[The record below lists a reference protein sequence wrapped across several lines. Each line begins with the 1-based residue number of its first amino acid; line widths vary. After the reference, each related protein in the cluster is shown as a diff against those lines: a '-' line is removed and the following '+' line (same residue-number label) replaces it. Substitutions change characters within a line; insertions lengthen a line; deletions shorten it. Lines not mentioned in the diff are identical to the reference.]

1 MKGYALS
8 GKGLAERTDL
18 PDSAPGPCNAGTY
31 PTAAATCL
39 TGRRLMAAAT
49 LAPRCCHAKP
59 EWDAFQHPNERNS
72 P

>member
-8 GKGLAERTDL
+8 GKGLAADRPAGL
-18 PDSAPGPCNAGTY
+18 CARPCNAGTY

-39 TGRRLMAAAT
+39 TGGRLMAAAT
-49 LAPRCCHAKP
+49 FAPRCCHAKP